1 MSLPRL
7 IRRRPLLAAALATPF
22 IRPARADQTTITLAA
37 YAGIFQDNYLAAV
50 VEPFERANPDIK
62 IQYYPAGSSASTLGT
77 LRAQKAAPQIDV
89 VIIDASVAKAGSDEG
104 LFEKPDP
111 AKLPVL
117 AELAPRAHIAGVDAP
132 AVTFDNLVLLYSPQR
147 VTPAPTSW
155 KVFWDEKYKDQIAF
169 AAAPD
174 IVGLG
179 FTILANKTWGGTNY
193 LQLETGIA
201 KVAEMAPG
209 VLTFDPKPDNYTM
222 IISGQASLG
231 VGWNARGQLYA
242 ARSEGRLAV
251 VLPDEGSL
259 FQINVIG
266 QPKGIRN
273 PDAATRFIAHALSA
287 PAQKAFTERMFYA
300 PVNTRAVISPEA
312 IAKTASTPERQARML
327 DVDWLEVAK
336 IRDGVTEQWR
346 RRILTRR

>member
-1 MSLPRL
+1 MNL
-7 IRRRPLLAAALATPF
+7 RRRLLLGGSLAAPF
-22 IRPARADQTTITLAA
+22 IRPARADATTITLAA
-37 YAGIFQDNYLAAV
+37 YSGIFQDNYVATV

-62 IQYYPAGSSASTLGT
+62 VQYYPAGSSASTLGT

-117 AELAPRAHIAGVDAP
+117 AELSPRAHIPGVDAP
-132 AVTFDNLVLLYSPQR
+132 AVTFDNFVLLYSPQR
-147 VTPAPTSW
+147 VQPAPTSW

-174 IVGLG
+174 IVGLA
-179 FTILANKTWGGTNY
+179 FTIMANKTWGGANY
-193 LQLETGIA
+193 LKLDTGIA
-201 KVAEMAPG
+201 KIAEMAAG
-209 VLTFDPKPDNYTM
+209 VLTFEPKPDNYTM
-222 IISGQASLG
+222 IIAGQIALG
-231 VGWNARGQLYA
+231 CGWNARGQIYA
-242 ARSEGRLAV
+242 ARSEGKLAV
-251 VLPDEGSL
+251 ALPDEGSL

-266 QPKGIRN
+266 QPKGIKN
-273 PDAATRFIAHALSA
+273 PEAAQRFIAHALSA

-300 PVNTRAVISPEA
+300 PVNSKAQISPEA
-312 IAKTASTPERQARML
+312 AAKTASTPDRQARML

-336 IRDGVTEQWR
+336 IRDNVTEQWR
-346 RRILTRR
+346 RRILSRR